1 MPQPCT
7 DTRATHCFCGLPTVL
22 EQHVRYSYP
31 RAEYVPQAMDPWR
44 VHGGGY
50 CIRTCG
56 NPQCNLD
63 SREIADCRVR
73 IIDDS
78 VLVPHAWLSNEQIDG
93 LELEIAP

>member
-7 DTRATHCFCGLPTVL
+7 DTRATHCFCGQPAILQQSV
-22 EQHVRYSYP
+22 HYSYP
-31 RAEYVPQAMDPWR
+31 REQYLPEAKDPWS

-50 CIRTCG
+50 CIRTCSS
-56 NPQCNLD
+56 PQCADAAL
-63 SREIADCRVR
+63 ADCRVR

-78 VLVPHAWLSNEQIDG
+78 VLLPHAWLSNEQIDG